1 MTFTKVRLW
10 TVEEYHRMI
19 EAGILTLDDRVEL
32 LQGQIVRMSP
42 QLPPHAST
50 TQRTVRYLD
59 QLLAERAYLRMQLPV
74 TLKPNSEPEPDIAI
88 VRFDAKEYSDRHPTP
103 NDIFWMIEVAD
114 TSLKDD
120 RTVKAPLYAKAGIAE
135 YWILNVTTRE
145 VHVFREPGED
155 GYAQESVL
163 DETNTL
169 TAIAFPEIAIA
180 FNQLFP

>member
-1 MTFTKVRLW
+1 MTSTKVRLW

-19 EAGILTLDDRVEL
+19 EAGILTPSDRVEL

-59 QLLAERAYLRMQLPV
+59 RLLAERAYIRMQLPV
-74 TLKPNSEPEPDIAI
+74 MLQPNSEPEPDIAI

-103 NDIFWMIEVAD
+103 NDIFWLIEVAD

-120 RTVKAPLYAKAGIAE
+120 RTIKATLYANAGILD
-135 YWILNVTTRE
+135 YWVLNVNTRQ

-155 GYAQESVL
+155 GYAQEAVW
-163 DETNTL
+163 DEANL
-169 TAIAFPEIAIA
+169 LSAIAFPDIPITLS
-180 FNQLFP
+180 QLFP

>member
-1 MTFTKVRLW
+1 MTSTKVRLW

-19 EAGILTLDDRVEL
+19 EAGILTPSDRVEL

-59 QLLAERAYLRMQLPV
+59 RLLAERAYIRMQLPV

-103 NDIFWMIEVAD
+103 NDIFWLIEVAD

-120 RTVKAPLYAKAGIAE
+120 RTIKAPLYAKAGILE
-135 YWILNVTTRE
+135 YWILDVNTRQ
-145 VHVFREPGED
+145 VYVFRDPQED
-155 GYAQESVL
+155 GYAQEVVL
-163 DETNTL
+163 NEENTL
-169 TAIAFPEIAIA
+169 SAIAFPDLPISL
-180 FNQLFP
+180 NQLFP

>member
-19 EAGILTLDDRVEL
+19 EAGILTPSDRVEL

-50 TQRTVRYLD
+50 TQRTARYLD
-59 QLLAERAYLRMQLPV
+59 RLLAEYAYVRMQLPV

-88 VRFDAKEYSDRHPTP
+88 VRFDLKEYVDRHPAP
-103 NDIFWMIEVAD
+103 DDISLIIEVAD
-114 TSLKDD
+114 TSLQDD
-120 RTVKAPLYAKAGIAE
+120 RTIKAPLYARAGIPE
-135 YWILNVTTRE
+135 YWILDVNTRQ
-145 VHVFREPGED
+145 VYVFRDPQED
-155 GYAQESVL
+155 GYTQEVVL
-163 DETNTL
+163 TEENTL
-169 TAIAFPEIAIA
+169 SPIAFPDISIS